1 MLLKSVLFS
10 LSLLFI
16 SPTVELEKRTV
27 MNNKIELLLP
37 KDWKP
42 MSEHLVQKKYPGP
55 RPPSLV
61 YSDITGGISIA
72 FNHTDS
78 KASSELLEKYK
89 EALKAGLVN
98 AYPDAV
104 WEKEAIT
111 EINGKKAGVFEVFTE
126 TADEKIY
133 NYMVFTDVDGRL
145 MICSFNC
152 TENRLKTWK
161 PVAQQIMSSLKFLT
175 Y

>member
-1 MLLKSVLFS
+1 MLLKSVL
-10 LSLLFI
+10 LTLTLLFF
-16 SPTVELEKRTV
+16 SPMVELEKKIV

-42 MSEHLVQKKYPGP
+42 MSEQLVQKKYPGP
-55 RPPSLV
+55 RPPKLV
-61 YSDITGGISIA
+61 YSDITGAVSIA

-78 KASSELLEKYK
+78 KASPEVLDKYK
-89 EALKAGLVN
+89 EALKAGLMN

-111 EINGKKAGVFEVFTE
+111 EINGKKVGVFEVFTE
-126 TADEKIY
+126 TADDKIY
-133 NYMVFTDVDGRL
+133 NYMVFTDVEGKL
-145 MICSFNC
+145 LICSFNC

-161 PVAQQIMSSLKFLT
+161 PVAQQIMNSLKFLAN
-175 Y
+175 

>member
-1 MLLKSVLFS
+1 
-10 LSLLFI
+10 
-16 SPTVELEKRTV
+16 

-42 MSEHLVQKKYPGP
+42 MSEALVQKKYPGP

-61 YSDITGGISIA
+61 YSDITGSVSIA

-78 KASSELLEKYK
+78 KASPDVLDKYK
-89 EALKAGLVN
+89 EALKAGLMN

-111 EINGKKAGVFEVFTE
+111 EINGKKVGVFEVFTE
-126 TADEKIY
+126 TADDKIY
-133 NYMVFTDVDGRL
+133 NYMVFTDVEGRL

-161 PVAQQIMSSLKFLT
+161 PVAQQIVNSLKFLAN
-175 Y
+175 